1 MALIHC
7 TECGHQVSENAEKCP
22 NCGNPIGTIVVRD
35 KSSGKTSI
43 IIICLVALLAMAA
56 AAIFF
61 AYKAGKSSQDKTAE
75 VKTDTVVVHDRQP
88 AAKTTTS
95 HSRVKDYHKPVVSG
109 PRAYFIVISST
120 TSLSEA
126 TKKASSIGGL
136 VVKGYAKGAMR
147 YRVCTGAYSS
157 NQEAQAYLYN
167 VKMAYTD
174 HAWVL
179 PATTDAIVYQ

>member
-22 NCGNPIGTIVVRD
+22 NCGNPIGTIVVRE

-61 AYKAGKSSQDKTAE
+61 AYKAGKSSQEKTAE
-75 VKTDTVVVHDRQP
+75 VKTDTVIVRDKQP
-88 AAKTTTS
+88 AATQTTS
-95 HSRVKDYHKPVVSG
+95 HSRISEHPKPAISG
-109 PRAYFIVISST
+109 TKAYFVVISSS

-157 NQEAQAYLYN
+157 YQEAKNYSYDAK
-167 VKMAYTD
+167 VAYTD